1 MGTKTARIDKW
12 DNYKLILIILVVIGH
27 LMKEHQDYSRTAR
40 TIYWWIYLFHMPAFI
55 MASGMFAKR
64 SIRERR
70 YEKVF
75 MFLILYFMIKFMIF
89 LTRVLLGERISMTL
103 FSASG
108 VEWYA
113 FALGVF
119 YLLTMFLQKFDR
131 RHIFLLALV
140 LGCAAGYDKSI
151 GDEYVLAR
159 IITFYPF
166 FLLGFYLESEQVMAF
181 TGKKLFKTAAV
192 LALVIALLVGLFYID
207 KVYWS
212 IDLIKGNTSYKI
224 FAKDVRAYAVF
235 YRLGQY
241 LVAGLLVFSVFALVP
256 SRKLAFSY
264 IGRQTLPIY
273 ALHYIVIELFYTLFN
288 GTALIQSIS
297 SRYYEFLLIPI
308 GILMVLILSLKP
320 FVALVNRIIAVK
332 PAAENTEPKK
342 S

>member
-12 DNYKLILIILVVIGH
+12 DNYKLILIILVVTGH
-27 LMKEHQDYSRTAR
+27 LMKEHLDYSRTAR
-40 TIYWWIYLFHMPAFI
+40 IIYWWIYLFHMPAFI
-55 MASGMFAKR
+55 MVSGMFAKR

-75 MFLILYFMIKFMIF
+75 MFLILYFMIKFLIF
-89 LTRVLLGERISMTL
+89 FSRVLLGERITMTL

-131 RHIFLLALV
+131 RHIFVLALV

-166 FLLGFYLESEQVMAF
+166 FLLGFYLESESVIAF
-181 TGKKLFKTAAV
+181 TGKKTVKAAAV
-192 LALVIALLVGLFYID
+192 LALVLALLVGLFYID
-207 KVYWS
+207 EVYWT
-212 IDLIKGNTSYKI
+212 IDLIKGNTSYRI
-224 FAKDVRAYAVF
+224 FAKDVRAYALF

-241 LVAGLLVFSVFALVP
+241 LISGVLVFSVFSLVP
-256 SRKLAFSY
+256 SRKLSFSY

-273 ALHYIVIELFYTLFN
+273 ALHYSVIELFYTRLN
-288 GTALIQSIS
+288 GTALIQSVS

-308 GILMVLILSLKP
+308 GILIVLILSLKP
-320 FVALVNRIIAVK
+320 FVAFVNRIIAVK
-332 PAAENTEPKK
+332 PAAEKAESKK
-342 S
+342 A